1 MSAGRAAGVNFGV
14 FAVVMTIF
22 AVFLFMIFGQWRTG
36 PAAEYSAVFADSSQ
50 LSAGDS
56 VRAAGLRVGTVRA
69 VELQADGTVLVDFEA
84 GTEVSLTEGSKVAVR
99 YLNLVGDRYLE
110 LVNVPGSTRL
120 LPAHS
125 RIPVERTIPAL
136 DLDVL
141 LGGLKPVIQGLNP
154 RDVNALTAS
163 LIEVFQGQGDVMQS
177 LLSRTSSF
185 SAAMAD
191 NGHDI
196 DQMLDALNVVMR
208 TVATKGDQFSGA
220 IDRLARLM
228 SELSQQRDPI
238 GAAIDSLSA
247 GTSSMADL
255 LSQARPP
262 LTATIEQLNRLAP
275 ILDDRKDVL
284 DGALKKAPD
293 NYRKLT
299 RLGSYGSWINY
310 YICGLSVRVTDLQG
324 ETALFPWIKQEGGR
338 CAES

>member
-1 MSAGRAAGVNFGV
+1 MTAGRAVMVNFGV
-14 FAVVMTIF
+14 FAVVMLLC
-22 AVFLFMIFGQWRTG
+22 AASLFMIFGQWRTG
-36 PAAEYSAVFADSSQ
+36 PASDYSAVFADSSQ

-56 VRAAGLRVGTVRA
+56 VRAAGLRVGTVKA
-69 VELQADGTVLVDFEA
+69 VELQADGTVLVDFDA
-84 GTEVSLTEGSKVAVR
+84 GTEVALTEESKVAVR

-110 LVNVPGSTRL
+110 LVNVPGSANS
-120 LPAHS
+120 LPRHS
-125 RIPVERTIPAL
+125 KIPIERTVPAL

-163 LIEVFQGQGDVMQS
+163 LIEVFQGQGGVMQS

-185 SAAMAD
+185 SAALAD
-191 NGHDI
+191 NSLDI
-196 DQMLDALNVVMR
+196 DQMLDALNTVMH
-208 TVATKGDQFSGA
+208 TVAAKGDQFSGA
-220 IDRLARLM
+220 IDRLDRLIG
-228 SELSQQRDPI
+228 ELAQERDPI
-238 GAAIDSLSA
+238 GDAIESLSA
-247 GTSSMADL
+247 GTSSVAEL

-262 LTATIEQLNRLAP
+262 LSATIGQLNRLAP

-293 NYRKLT
+293 NYRKLA

-310 YICGLSVRVTDLQG
+310 YICGLSLRVTDLQG
-324 ETALFPWIKQEGGR
+324 QTALFPWIKQEGGR